1 MAPSVS
7 AAEPRGHHVHGRR
20 SGSEAREIHREAW
33 RSQLHVER
41 RLDREGHRSPS
52 RSAPARTLA
61 TDGAELQ
68 AMMHFQ
74 LPPAHE
80 PEQRSVWR
88 FMRSAL
94 ESRPAPRSAGSSAA
108 AAAGDRSRGGFWA
121 NARALGLIL
130 GGPSLFG
137 ALQFG
142 LPYHSIPHHVAR
154 AFLLGLLT
162 SLGAGAN
169 GAFWF
174 STFTRAP
181 LRRISLAYAALFV
194 ALSSALFAALDAA
207 VDLARIPFATLGLL
221 LIFLVSNQICSRLL
235 ARLYFRRVGSIFYGG
250 GAASSSNPDVAL
262 PSSFRSAPGSS
273 HPSRAFVV
281 VGRFQSLS
289 SLLLANPALRS
300 FGHLMPRLQI
310 LGGYLFLFS
319 YIRSTV
325 VQVFLNIAVTSV
337 CFFIVLLQLKLFGGS
352 LLASMPHGDAAVI
365 HVLNMMINVR
375 VLRQLAFFQVKS
387 VTVYLVSIATDL
399 LSLLLPL
406 LLLLR
411 RFARPFA
418 RRAVPWLRA
427 RSAAPADARQGEG
440 ASTPAPTS
448 TDAATIRS
456 PSRANPTPESDRA
469 ERPSLSEHPAERA
482 SGGKGIAASSSVQL
496 STRSAHVA
504 ALGAAVS
511 IASPSPVLDSGYGPG
526 AGAGAGDPDASLWV
540 YNVQHGIRTMLL
552 WNAVVAWAAC
562 AIFATAVAVAR
573 FGPGAASFP
582 YSPATFSRADFEN
595 ALIFSAVT
603 AGFNAAVVAAMH
615 AAAAF
620 FPNLR
625 DHLGLAPSWRFLREH
640 AFTLAFMFWPSTG
653 SALIAF
659 NRQTNIYYFVFPE
672 NYVPLS

>member
-1 MAPSVS
+1 MAPSIS
-7 AAEPRGHHVHGRR
+7 EPHGHHVHGRR
-20 SGSEAREIHREAW
+20 SGSEARETHREAW

-52 RSAPARTLA
+52 RLAPTLQLA
-61 TDGAELQ
+61 IDGAGLQ
-68 AMMHFQ
+68 AMHFQ
-74 LPPAHE
+74 LPPADE
-80 PEQRSVWR
+80 EQRSVWR

-142 LPYHSIPHHVAR
+142 LPYHSIPHHVGR

-289 SLLLANPALRS
+289 SLLLA
-300 FGHLMPRLQI
+300 I

-418 RRAVPWLRA
+418 RRAVPWL
-427 RSAAPADARQGEG
+427 Q
-440 ASTPAPTS
+440 
-448 TDAATIRS
+448 
-456 PSRANPTPESDRA
+456 
-469 ERPSLSEHPAERA
+469 HPAERA
-482 SGGKGIAASSSVQL
+482 SGSKGIDIAASSSL

-504 ALGAAVS
+504 APAAGDAVS
-511 IASPSPVLDSGYGPG
+511 IASRSPTFDRGSGTV
-526 AGAGAGDPDASLWV
+526 AGAADPDASLWV